1 MNKCRPSD
9 YCVVRTGANNAN
21 SCWKMGENEKIELR
35 WTEAMDKAHQKG
47 IKQGVNELSKE
58 MAVDI
63 SNELN
68 FGGSSGPVLWKDV
81 TAADTN
87 QDTII

>member
-1 MNKCRPSD
+1 M
-9 YCVVRTGANNAN
+9 TGASNVSTCMAM
-21 SCWKMGENEKIELR
+21 SEDEKINRR
-35 WTEAMDKAHQKG
+35 WTAAMDKAHQKG
-47 IKQGVNELSKE
+47 IPQGINEVSRE

-81 TAADTN
+81 TAADTD
-87 QDTII
+87 QDTLI